1 MADREAHVTLADR
14 WAPSLSP
21 EAGPLY
27 LQIANSIADA
37 VKTGALREGDRLPP
51 QRALAQALSV
61 DLTTV
66 TRAYA
71 EARRRNLLDAVT
83 GRGSFIAGRGDP
95 SAPPL
100 DLGMNI
106 PPPPR
111 GVRLAD
117 ELERSVRDLAARS
130 NLDALMS
137 YHPGAGSPADRAAGA
152 AWLRPTLGSVDP
164 DRILVAAGAQSA
176 MASIATMLAGAGD
189 EVACEPLVYPGLLS
203 IARHLR
209 LEPVAIEAD
218 ADGMSPEALDA
229 RCRKARPAFVYLNPT
244 IGNPTSITM
253 PDARRRA
260 LIEVARGH
268 GLALLED
275 DPYSPLAGDAPPPL
289 AALAPDVVWHVHTVS
304 KCLTPG
310 FRIAYVVAPSASAR
324 SDLAAALRAMSL
336 MAPPLM
342 AAVLGGWIR
351 DGVAREFLDGVRTE
365 AAARQ
370 ILARRALPVAQRAHP
385 NGLHVWLPLAERW
398 DRRRVADRARAQGLA
413 VVPSDAFSVSARP
426 PVDAIRI
433 SLGAIPERAR
443 LAAALATLAG
453 VLEDDRGALH
463 DVV

>member
-1 MADREAHVTLADR
+1 VTLADR
-14 WAPSLSP
+14 WAPALSSD
-21 EAGPLY
+21 AGPLY
-27 LQIANSIADA
+27 LQIADSIADA

-83 GRGSFIAGRGDP
+83 GRGSFVAGRGDP
-95 SAPPL
+95 STPPL

-106 PPPPR
+106 PPAPR
-111 GVRLAD
+111 GVRLAE
-117 ELERSVRDLAARS
+117 ELQRSLRDLAARS

-137 YHPGAGSPADRAAGA
+137 YHPGAGSSADRAAGA
-152 AWLRPTLGSVDP
+152 AWLKPILGDVDP

-176 MASIATMLAGAGD
+176 MASIATMLAGPGD
-189 EVACEPLVYPGLLS
+189 EIACEPLVYPGLLS

-209 LEPVAIEAD
+209 LEPAAVETD

-229 RCRKARPAFVYLNPT
+229 RCRKGRPKFVYLNPT
-244 IGNPTSITM
+244 IGNPTAITM
-253 PDARRRA
+253 PEARRRA
-260 LIEVARGH
+260 LLEVARAH
-268 GLALLED
+268 GLTLLED
-275 DPYSPLAGDAPPPL
+275 DPYSPLAAAAPPPF
-289 AALAPDVVWHVHTVS
+289 AALAPDLVWHVHTVS

-310 FRIAYVVAPSASAR
+310 FRIAYVVAPSHAAR

-342 AAVLGGWIR
+342 AATLAGWVR
-351 DGVAREFLDGVRTE
+351 DGVARAFLDGVRAE

-370 ILARRALPVAQRAHP
+370 VIARRTLPAAARAHP
-385 NGLHVWLPLAERW
+385 HGLHVWLPLAERW
-398 DRRRVADRARAQGLA
+398 DRRRVADRAKAQGLA

-453 VLEDDRGALH
+453 VLEDDRGPLP